1 VALIVHSAVSNPTP
15 KVLEIL
21 SRRESDIYVCELIDE
36 TLTFDDMSLASS
48 LIALFVMIA
57 QIFQS

>member
-1 VALIVHSAVSNPTP
+1 MVVLRANCVVALIVHSAVSNPTP

-36 TLTFDDMSLASS
+36 TLTFDDV
-48 LIALFVMIA
+48 IG
-57 QIFQS
+57 